1 MNLEKQ
7 YTNLPVLALK
17 GITIYPYVIITVDAL
32 RDFSIKAIEKAMDEE
47 HLIFVSSQKD
57 FTNDNPGISD
67 IYETGTLCS
76 VKQILKLPRNTV
88 RVLLEG
94 VKPAR
99 LTALNK
105 KRPYMMG
112 DIDILEDGEIKRI
125 SKKTEAM
132 IREVID
138 LFEEY
143 YSLSN
148 HMLNDALIALNSNVE
163 EPDKFSYLISANMNL
178 PTEKKQELL
187 EIRNPLKRLEK
198 IISVLISE
206 IEILTIEE
214 KIHSD
219 VKEKIDKNQKEYY
232 LREQIK
238 AIQTELGDGEDSYSE
253 AKDYTKKLEKLSF
266 NDEIKEK
273 LSKEIKRLA
282 SMPPSSHEATV
293 ISGYLQSVFDL
304 PWNKYTKEN
313 TNLLKSEKILNKD
326 HYGLKSVKERILEHI
341 AVYSQAGA
349 KKSTVLCFVG
359 PPGVGKTSI
368 ASSIARATGRKFQRL
383 SLGGIRDEADIRG
396 HRKTYIGAMPGRIIN
411 AIKLAGSSNPLILL
425 DEIDKMA
432 SDFRGDPA
440 SALLEVLDREQN
452 HSFRDHYLE
461 IPFDLSDV
469 MFITTANTTSTIPPA
484 LLDRMEVIELTSYT
498 RLEKLNISSGHLVPK
513 QLAEL
518 GCNKKQINIT
528 SSALYELIDYYTL
541 EAGVRNLEREI
552 GKLIR
557 KALCDIR
564 KNDISSVK
572 ITDKDILKYLG
583 ARKYIDQSGTDI
595 GEPGLA
601 TGLAYTSCGGAL
613 INIETN
619 ILDGTG
625 KVELTGKLG
634 DVMKESAMA
643 AICYIR
649 SNADKFGLDKE
660 FYKNKDI
667 HIHIPE
673 GATPKDGPSAGITMA
688 TALVSALTGKMVRSD
703 VAMTG
708 EVTIRGR
715 VLAIGGLKEKSLAAH
730 RNGIYNIIIPSE
742 NMKDIE
748 TIPEE
753 IRDDFNF
760 IPVKHMDKVLET
772 ALN

>member
-1 MNLEKQ
+1 MDLIKQ
-7 YTNLPVLALK
+7 YKNLPVLAVK
-17 GITIYPYVIITVDAL
+17 GITIYPYVILTVDAL
-32 RDFSIKAIEKAMDEE
+32 RDFSVKAIETAMNEE
-47 HLIFVSSQKD
+47 HLIFVTSQKD
-57 FTNDNPGISD
+57 FTNDNPGFSD
-67 IYETGTLCS
+67 IYQTGTLCS

-94 VKPAR
+94 LKPAK
-99 LTALNK
+99 LSVLNRK
-105 KRPYMMG
+105 KPYLMG
-112 DIDILEDGEIKRI
+112 DIDILKDGEIKRI

-132 IREVID
+132 IRETIT

-148 HMLNDALIALNSNVE
+148 HMLNDALIALNSNIE

-178 PTEKKQELL
+178 STEKKQELL
-187 EIRNPLKRLEK
+187 EIRNPIKRLEK

-219 VKEKIDKNQKEYY
+219 VKEKLDKNQKEYY
-232 LREQIK
+232 LREQMK
-238 AIQTELGDGEDSYSE
+238 AIQSELGDGEDSYSE
-253 AKDYTKKLEKLSF
+253 AKEYHKKLDKISF
-266 NDEIKEK
+266 NDEIKDK
-273 LSKEIKRLA
+273 ISKEIKRLA

-293 ISGYLQSVFDL
+293 ISGYLQTVFDL
-304 PWNKYTKEN
+304 PWNIRTKEN
-313 TNLLKSEKILNKD
+313 TNLSKSEKILNKD

-341 AVYSQAGA
+341 AVYSQSQS

-383 SLGGIRDEADIRG
+383 SLGGVRDESDIRG

-411 AIKLAGSSNPLILL
+411 AIRLAGSSNPVILL
-425 DEIDKMA
+425 DEIDKMT

-452 HSFRDHYLE
+452 YSFRDHYLE

-469 MFITTANTTSTIPPA
+469 MFITTANTTATIPPA

-498 RLEKLNISSGHLVPK
+498 RLEKAHIASGHLVPK

-518 GCNKKQINIT
+518 GCDKKQINIT
-528 SSALYELIDYYTL
+528 NSALYELIDHYTL

-552 GKLIR
+552 GNVIR
-557 KALCDIR
+557 KALCNIR
-564 KNDISSVK
+564 KNDIKSLK
-572 ITDKDILKYLG
+572 ITDKDISGYLG
-583 ARKYIDQSGTDI
+583 ARKYIDQSGTEID
-595 GEPGLA
+595 EPGLA
-601 TGLAYTSCGGAL
+601 TGLAYTSCGGAI

-649 SNADKFGLDKE
+649 SNAEKFGLDKE

-703 VAMTG
+703 IAMTG

-730 RNGIYNIIIPSE
+730 RNGIYNIIIPNE
-742 NMKDIE
+742 NVKDIE

-753 IRDDFNF
+753 VRDDFNF
-760 IPVKHMDKVLET
+760 IPVKHMDKVLEN
-772 ALN
+772 ALK